1 MVTLKYSGARFSRF
15 WKELR
20 PLEKSHL
27 GRESRQ
33 DSGASVNFT
42 DETYINEFLSLNTK
56 LEMTQ
61 VERAIVME
69 VREPSSIRY
78 RGM

>member
-1 MVTLKYSGARFSRF
+1 MEEVEIIKS
-15 WKELR
+15 
-20 PLEKSHL
+20 SHL
-27 GRESRQ
+27 ERESRQ

-61 VERAIVME
+61 VERAVVME